1 MSASSYLESS
11 RQGQQM
17 IYSHQVGFGKRDE
30 VAVTIFSTGWAGAIG
45 DFAQRRRYLDPD
57 GGPVRI
63 LVMRLLVG
71 SERRELDVGVLLGCS
86 EIPSGDVAGELGIVA
101 AKDDSGSSRNW
112 LLGPYRFMNVD
123 DIVYPKKITFRRN
136 GSDVRVPDI
145 DWR

>member
-1 MSASSYLESS
+1 
-11 RQGQQM
+11 
-17 IYSHQVGFGKRDE
+17 
-30 VAVTIFSTGWAGAIG
+30 
-45 DFAQRRRYLDPD
+45 
-57 GGPVRI
+57 
-63 LVMRLLVG
+63 MRLLVG
-71 SERRELDVGVLLGCS
+71 SEWGELDVGILFGRS